1 MHDGSFLSLLGR
13 YLSFIW
19 LFKDVPPRANL
30 LERASIRRA
39 NRAVG
44 MRYLPVYMR
53 RYGVIIVFFF
63 LLGAL
68 FETMP
73 LACGACMT
81 LSTVALCALVVAL
94 VGFFGLKL
102 GAFERRG

>member
-1 MHDGSFLSLLGR
+1 MNNGSFLSLLGR
-13 YLSFIW
+13 YLSFVW
-19 LFKDVPPRANL
+19 LFEEVPPRANL
-30 LERASIRRA
+30 LERAAIRRV

-53 RYGVIIVFFF
+53 RYGVIIITFF

-68 FETMP
+68 LETMP

-81 LSTVALCALVVAL
+81 LSTVALCALVVAV
-94 VGFFGLKL
+94 VGFVGLKL
-102 GAFERRG
+102 HAFERRG